1 MALLSKS
8 ATRTVD
14 RVDESLVAVDAALA
28 MASRSRLVTVD
39 EALKLL
45 RNVEAAVGGR
55 DNRVASIVGE
65 SARAWEGQL
74 MLDRANLMD
83 TLLDIRLVTSD

>member
-1 MALLSKS
+1 MALLGKS

-14 RVDESLVAVDAALA
+14 RADESLVAVDAALA

-45 RNVEAAVGGR
+45 RGVEGAIGDR
-55 DNRVASIVGE
+55 DNQVAGIVEE
-65 SARAWEGQL
+65 SAHAWQGQL
-74 MLDRANLMD
+74 TVDRANLVD
-83 TLLDIRLVTSD
+83 TLLVFVISF